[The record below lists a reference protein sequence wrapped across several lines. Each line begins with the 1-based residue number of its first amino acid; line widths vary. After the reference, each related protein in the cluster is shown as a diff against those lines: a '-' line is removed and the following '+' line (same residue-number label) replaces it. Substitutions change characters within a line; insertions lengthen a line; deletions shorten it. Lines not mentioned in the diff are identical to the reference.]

1 MKVSVSFIKNKYNDE
16 KKTIEEI
23 NYTSADYIHVDIMD
37 GKFVENKNY
46 DIKDISLFLRE
57 NVKPLDV
64 HLMCCDLEKYIVEY
78 ADLMPEFITFHLE
91 ATDKVNEM
99 IDMIHSYGIK
109 CGISIK
115 PNTSVKELLP
125 YLDKIELVLIMSVEP
140 GKGGQKFMP
149 IALDKIKYLK
159 DIKDKH
165 NFHYLIEVDGGINVN
180 TAKLVKDAG
189 CDVIVVGTYLMNSEN
204 FHECYEELK
213 RI

>member
-46 DIKDISLFLRE
+46 DINEVTLFLRE
-57 NVKPLDV
+57 NVKSLDV
-64 HLMCCDLEKYIVEY
+64 HLMCYDLEKYIVEY

-91 ATDKVNEM
+91 ATDKVDEI

-115 PNTSVKELLP
+115 PNTRVEELLP

-140 GKGGQKFMP
+140 GMGGQKFMP
-149 IALDKIKYLK
+149 IAIDKINELRK
-159 DIKDKH
+159 I
-165 NFHYLIEVDGGINVN
+165 NRNVIISVDGGINDETV
-180 TAKLVKDAG
+180 KLVNSDM
-189 CDVIVVGTYLMNSEN
+189 VVSGSYVCMSDN
-204 FHECYEELK
+204 FEEKINRLK
-213 RI
+213 

>member
-1 MKVSVSFIKNKYNDE
+1 
-16 KKTIEEI
+16 
-23 NYTSADYIHVDIMD
+23 
-37 GKFVENKNY
+37 
-46 DIKDISLFLRE
+46 
-57 NVKPLDV
+57 
-64 HLMCCDLEKYIVEY
+64 MCCDLEKYIVEY

-149 IALDKIKYLK
+149 IAIDKISELRKLNK
-159 DIKDKH
+159 NI
-165 NFHYLIEVDGGINVN
+165 IISVDGGINDETVRMVN
-180 TAKLVKDAG
+180 TDM
-189 CDVIVVGTYLMNSEN
+189 VVSGSYVCMSDN
-204 FHECYEELK
+204 FEKNIEILK
-213 RI
+213 K

>member
-1 MKVSVSFIKNKYNDE
+1 MISPSLL
-16 KKTIEEI
+16 
-23 NYTSADYIHVDIMD
+23 SADFTNLEKEIKILNEEQVDFLHLDIMD

-115 PNTSVKELLP
+115 PYTSVKELLP

-149 IALDKIKYLK
+149 IAIDKTNEIRKLNK
-159 DIKDKH
+159 NI
-165 NFHYLIEVDGGINVN
+165 IISVDGGINDETIRMVN
-180 TAKLVKDAG
+180 TDM
-189 CDVIVVGTYLMNSEN
+189 VVSGSYVCMSDN
-204 FHECYEELK
+204 FEKNIEILK
-213 RI
+213 K

>member
-1 MKVSVSFIKNKYNDE
+1 MRLKVSVSFIKNKYNNE

-46 DIKDISLFLRE
+46 DINEVSLFLRE

-64 HLMCCDLEKYIVEY
+64 HLMCYDLEKYIVEY

-91 ATDKVNEM
+91 ATNKVDEI

-115 PNTSVKELLP
+115 PNTSVKELFP

-140 GKGGQKFMP
+140 GMGGQKFMP
-149 IALDKIKYLK
+149 IAIDKINELRKINK
-159 DIKDKH
+159 NVI
-165 NFHYLIEVDGGINVN
+165 ISVDGGINDETV
-180 TAKLVKDAG
+180 KLVNSDM
-189 CDVIVVGTYLMNSEN
+189 VVSGSYVCMSED
-204 FHECYEELK
+204 FEEKINKLK
-213 RI
+213 KRKI

>member
-1 MKVSVSFIKNKYNDE
+1 MRLKVSVSFIKNKYNNE

-46 DIKDISLFLRE
+46 DINEVSLFLRE

-64 HLMCCDLEKYIVEY
+64 HLMCYDLEKYIVEY

-91 ATDKVNEM
+91 ATDKVDEI

-140 GKGGQKFMP
+140 GKGGQKFLH
-149 IALDKIKYLK
+149 IAIDKINELRK
-159 DIKDKH
+159 I
-165 NFHYLIEVDGGINVN
+165 NRNVIISVDGGINEETV
-180 TAKLVKDAG
+180 KLVNSDM
-189 CDVIVVGTYLMNSEN
+189 VVSGSYVCMSEN
-204 FHECYEELK
+204 FEEKINKLK
-213 RI
+213 KRKI

>member
-1 MKVSVSFIKNKYNDE
+1 MKVSVSFIKNKYNNE
-16 KKTIEEI
+16 KKAIEEI

-46 DIKDISLFLRE
+46 DINEVSLFLRE

-64 HLMCCDLEKYIVEY
+64 HLMCYDLEKYIVEY

-91 ATDKVNEM
+91 ATDKVDEI

-140 GKGGQKFMP
+140 GKGGQEFLP
-149 IALDKIKYLK
+149 IAIDKINELRKINK
-159 DIKDKH
+159 NVI
-165 NFHYLIEVDGGINVN
+165 ISVDGGINDETV
-180 TAKLVKDAG
+180 KLVNSDM
-189 CDVIVVGTYLMNSEN
+189 VVSGSYVCMSED
-204 FHECYEELK
+204 FEEKINKLK
-213 RI
+213 KRKIYANV

>member
-16 KKTIEEI
+16 KKTIDAI

-46 DIKDISLFLRE
+46 VINEVSLFLRE

-64 HLMCCDLEKYIVEY
+64 HLMCYDLEKYIVEY

-91 ATDKVNEM
+91 ATDKVDEM

-115 PNTSVKELLP
+115 PATRVEELLP
-125 YLDKIELVLIMSVEP
+125 YLDKIELVLVMSVEP
-140 GKGGQKFMP
+140 GMGGQKFMP
-149 IALDKIKYLK
+149 IAIDKINELRK
-159 DIKDKH
+159 I
-165 NFHYLIEVDGGINVN
+165 NRNVIISVDGGINDETV
-180 TAKLVKDAG
+180 KLANSDM
-189 CDVIVVGTYLMNSEN
+189 VVSGSYVCMSDN
-204 FHECYEELK
+204 FEKNIELLRK
-213 RI
+213 